1 MRDQVRQ
8 NIVGFIATKLF
19 VEIEIDPKVTDA
31 VICERLDLK
40 PSTVSNYKKR
50 YQHFWWTTQCNIREY
65 VKDSLVKS
73 ILSTGEA
80 LRDLHEAD
88 SRDLKNHLC
97 ASILKIQVELYLEHF
112 WNVEKLHGVPWG
124 FTNRP

>member
-1 MRDQVRQ
+1 MRDQVKQ
-8 NIVGFIATKLF
+8 NIVEFIATKLF
-19 VEIEIDPKVTDA
+19 VEIEIDPKVTDT
-31 VICERLDLK
+31 VICERVGLK

-50 YQHFWWTTQCNIREY
+50 YQQFWQTTELDIRERL
-65 VKDSLVKS
+65 KDGLVKS
-73 ILSTGEA
+73 IPSTAEV

-88 SRDLKNHLC
+88 SRDMKNHLL
-97 ASILKIQVELYLEHF
+97 ASILRIQVELYLEHF